1 MEIEI
6 IENIV
11 SELPLYVTQG
21 HSAIHVPNTEK
32 KKIIRK
38 AVGIGI
44 ETKTEEMIRQDGF
57 QEGGV
62 DEVSAE
68 IKRQK
73 RNPKLREEAIRT
85 YGYNCVVCNFNFEDT
100 YGDLGAGYIE
110 VHHLELLSANKSE
123 RTLTA
128 NDVTVVCT
136 NCHRV
141 LHRNGKEPMRL
152 EELKSKVEE
161 IRSLRKK

>member
-1 MEIEI
+1 VKIEI

-11 SELPLYVTQG
+11 SMLPLYMIKDDQV
-21 HSAIHVPNTEK
+21 IRNPNTEK
-32 KKIIRK
+32 RRIVTKVFEAGAKRKIEKPI
-38 AVGIGI
+38 V
-44 ETKTEEMIRQDGF
+44 QDGF

-85 YGYNCVVCNFNFEDT
+85 YGYNCVVCNFSFEDT
-100 YGDLGAGYIE
+100 YGDLGMGYIE

-128 NDVTVVCT
+128 NDVTVVCA

-141 LHRNGKEPMRL
+141 LHRNGKELMSI
-152 EELKSKVEE
+152 EELKKVYKERKEKSSK
-161 IRSLRKK
+161 

>member
-11 SELPLYVTQG
+11 SELPLYEIKG
-21 HSAIHVPNTEK
+21 NSLIHILNTEK
-32 KKIIRK
+32 RRISERTVEID
-38 AVGIGI
+38 AN
-44 ETKTEEMIRQDGF
+44 EKTEPTMMQDSF
-57 QEGGV
+57 QEGGIN
-62 DEVSAE
+62 EVYGE
-68 IKRQK
+68 YKIQK
-73 RNPKLREEAIRT
+73 RNPKLREEAIRQH
-85 YGYNCVVCNFNFEDT
+85 GYNCFVCDFNFEDI
-100 YGDLGAGYIE
+100 YGNFGAGYIE
-110 VHHLELLSANKSE
+110 VHHLELLSSIKSE

-128 NDVTVVCT
+128 KDVAVVCA

-152 EELKSKVEE
+152 EELKGKVEE

>member
-11 SELPLYVTQG
+11 SELPLHVMQG
-21 HSAIHVPNTEK
+21 QSAIHILNTEK
-32 KKIIRK
+32 KKIIRRTVETRIEKKTDK
-38 AVGIGI
+38 A
-44 ETKTEEMIRQDGF
+44 IRTDGF

-73 RNPKLREEAIRT
+73 RDPKLREEAIRT
-85 YGYNCVVCNFNFEDT
+85 YGYNCVICNFNFEDA
-100 YGDLGAGYIE
+100 YGDLGAGYVE
-110 VHHLELLSANKSE
+110 VHHLELLSANKNE
-123 RTLTA
+123 RTLTV
-128 NDVTVVCT
+128 NDVTVVCA

-141 LHRNGKEPMRL
+141 LHRNGKQPMSI
-152 EELKSKVEE
+152 EELKRVYKE
-161 IRSLRKK
+161 RKEKIS